1 MALCEKISLTCL
13 SGIMHG
19 ERRKEIPFLF
29 LETEISCQKPEMR
42 ELAIFPLFPKCI
54 YPHLLINPMEAEPVF
69 KKLQLVSL

>member
-19 ERRKEIPFLF
+19 EKGKEILFLF
-29 LETEISCQKPEMR
+29 LETEISCQKPEVR
-42 ELAIFPLFPKCI
+42 ELAIFPKCI
-54 YPHLLINPMEAEPVF
+54 YPHLSINPMEAEPVF